1 MLLGWVGTSPTSDFT
16 IISLEH
22 SALSLNSIKSWLS
35 CFVIALTAT
44 ICNWQFS
51 LVSAQIPAAYTTDF
65 RPPTTQ
71 VTELVIE

>member
-1 MLLGWVGTSPTSDFT
+1 
-16 IISLEH
+16 
-22 SALSLNSIKSWLS
+22 LSLNSIKSWLS